1 MDEKISFHRSDLL
14 STKNNHRNLDTPTII
29 VQNAQYRQYTL
40 ELETKEPKSEIIKS
54 SRGLLHDCKTSR
66 NLRQSATFVS
76 SSSTHAV
83 LLFTFHIV
91 FLLVLRGVVNDGG
104 VAGALGVLRVEVE
117 LDGDPG
123 VEAGH
128 LEDGDLVGHLPANQ
142 R

>member
-1 MDEKISFHRSDLL
+1 MH
-14 STKNNHRNLDTPTII
+14 STD
-29 VQNAQYRQYTL
+29 
-40 ELETKEPKSEIIKS
+40 
-54 SRGLLHDCKTSR
+54 
-66 NLRQSATFVS
+66 
-76 SSSTHAV
+76 STVHM
-83 LLFTFHIV
+83 LFTFHIV

>member
-1 MDEKISFHRSDLL
+1 MDEKISFHSSNLL
-14 STKNNHRNLDTPTII
+14 STKNNHRNPNIPINI
-29 VQNAQYRQYTL
+29 VQIAQY
-40 ELETKEPKSEIIKS
+40 S
-54 SRGLLHDCKTSR
+54 
-66 NLRQSATFVS
+66 
-76 SSSTHAV
+76 
-83 LLFTFHIV
+83 TFHIV